1 MTARQWKQFYALERE
16 TLGPAGLRNLVEDA
30 PRLTITPRTAL
41 IFPHTKLA
49 DSGHMP
55 AAVARAV
62 VESGCETVLAIGVL
76 HGGREADADLVRAA
90 RSGEKSAVERLR
102 RVHSPGVSGD
112 RGIWQEE
119 FSLDGFLS
127 LLSAAQEVLA
137 KPAPRVVCRYP
148 FL

>member
-41 IFPHTKLA
+41 IFPHTKVA

-76 HGGREADADLVRAA
+76 HGGREVDAVQ
-90 RSGEKSAVERLR
+90 
-102 RVHSPGVSGD
+102 H
-112 RGIWQEE
+112 
-119 FSLDGFLS
+119 
-127 LLSAAQEVLA
+127 
-137 KPAPRVVCRYP
+137 
-148 FL
+148 